1 MCLLQHEL
9 AKQVL
14 IHVINH
20 FAALPQNLSP
30 ASPYPVMVYFFGGG
44 FNSGGNIQYPGH
56 FLAARDV
63 VVVVVNYRVD
73 IFGERLLKW
82 CTLHVFLNYALC
94 FSVLH

>member
-1 MCLLQHEL
+1 MFLLQHEL

-14 IHVINH
+14 IQVINY
-20 FAALPQNLSP
+20 FATLPQNLSP

-73 IFGERLLKW
+73 IFGKR
-82 CTLHVFLNYALC
+82 FLNFNLHTFC
-94 FSVLH
+94 CEVLQ